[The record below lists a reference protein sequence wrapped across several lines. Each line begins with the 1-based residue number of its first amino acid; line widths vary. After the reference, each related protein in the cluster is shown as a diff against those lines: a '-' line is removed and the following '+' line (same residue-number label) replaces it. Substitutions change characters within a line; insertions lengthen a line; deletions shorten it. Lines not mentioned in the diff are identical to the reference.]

1 MVRYE
6 IHKKYSGNGAVC
18 GGLAAGG
25 AGDGAGVSDPVD
37 RAAYPVHHYGGGRS
51 DVDLVVV
58 LAVLHRAIRVRRRQR
73 GSMLFT

>member
-1 MVRYE
+1 MVRKYE
-6 IHKKYSGNGAVC
+6 VHKKYSGNGTVY

-37 RAAYPVHHYGGGRS
+37 RTAYPVDHHGSGRS

-58 LAVLHRAIRVRRRQR
+58 QAELHRAIWIRR
-73 GSMLFT
+73 